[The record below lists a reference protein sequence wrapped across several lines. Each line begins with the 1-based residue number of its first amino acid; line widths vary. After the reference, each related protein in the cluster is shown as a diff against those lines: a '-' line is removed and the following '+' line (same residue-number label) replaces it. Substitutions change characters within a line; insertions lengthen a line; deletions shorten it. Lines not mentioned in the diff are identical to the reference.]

1 MVNQE
6 KYNKYLHM
14 SKAKKNSVAS
24 NNITNEIP
32 TDSSPYIA
40 QREKIDF
47 ELKIKE
53 LPWTEKQKEIINLFL
68 NKKTKL
74 MLLKG
79 PAGTSK
85 TILSMYL
92 GLQLLNAKKVSDIV
106 LVRSAVES
114 SESKLGYLPG
124 DMMEKFGVYL
134 TPFNEKFNELI
145 AEPQI
150 KRLEKDNRIAVC
162 PINFARGL
170 HFSVKFVCCDE
181 SQNLTIRELQ
191 TLFTRIGEF
200 SKVMICGDPDQSDL
214 PAGKSGFNA
223 VYNAFNNDDARAHG
237 IQCIELTEDHIV
249 RSELCKYVTHVFKQM
264 PCNTTKQLL
273 HS

>member
-6 KYNKYLHM
+6 KYNKYLYM
-14 SKAKKNSVAS
+14 SKAKKTSTVN
-24 NNITNEIP
+24 NNINETP
-32 TDSSPYIA
+32 TDNSPYIA

-47 ELKIKE
+47 ELKVKE

-214 PAGKSGFNA
+214 PPGKSGFNA
-223 VYNAFNNDDARAHG
+223 VYNAFDNDDARAHG

-249 RSELCKYVTHVFKQM
+249 RSELCRYVTHIFKQM
-264 PCNTTKQLL
+264 PTNNTKQLL

>member
-1 MVNQE
+1 M
-6 KYNKYLHM
+6 
-14 SKAKKNSVAS
+14 KKPRPSRKQASVRDQY
-24 NNITNEIP
+24 T
-32 TDSSPYIA
+32 TDQSPYVA
-40 QREKIDF
+40 QRNKIDY

-53 LPWTEKQKEIINLFL
+53 LPWKERQKAIIDLFL
-68 NKKTKL
+68 HKKTKL
-74 MLLKG
+74 MLLRG

-92 GLQLLNAKKVSDIV
+92 GLQLLNSKKVSDIV

-114 SESKLGYLPG
+114 SDSKLGYLPG

-134 TPFNEKFNELI
+134 APFNEKFNELL
-145 AEPQI
+145 EEQQI
-150 KRLEKDNRIAVC
+150 RRLEKDNRIAVC

-200 SKVMICGDPDQSDL
+200 SKVIICGDPDQSDL
-214 PAGKSGFNA
+214 PFGKSGFNT
-223 VYNAFNNDDARAHG
+223 VYNAFNNVEAQSHG
-237 IQCIELTEDHIV
+237 IYCVELTEEDIV
-249 RSELCKYVTHVFKQM
+249 RSELCKYVTHVFKDII
-264 PCNTTKQLL
+264 PTGSNTK
-273 HS
+273 